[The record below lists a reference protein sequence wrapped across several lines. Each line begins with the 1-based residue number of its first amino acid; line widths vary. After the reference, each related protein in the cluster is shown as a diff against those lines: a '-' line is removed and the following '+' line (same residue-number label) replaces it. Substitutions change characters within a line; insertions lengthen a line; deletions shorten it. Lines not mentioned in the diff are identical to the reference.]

1 MEALE
6 TKIFITPI
14 LIAFEEAAV
23 DINIINKLD
32 SYVLVL
38 TPAFCE
44 KNCRHVH
51 HMSRTDE
58 LHFRLCLDY

>member
-44 KNCRHVH
+44 KKCARAGTCTTCHALMNYI
-51 HMSRTDE
+51 S
-58 LHFRLCLDY
+58 DYV